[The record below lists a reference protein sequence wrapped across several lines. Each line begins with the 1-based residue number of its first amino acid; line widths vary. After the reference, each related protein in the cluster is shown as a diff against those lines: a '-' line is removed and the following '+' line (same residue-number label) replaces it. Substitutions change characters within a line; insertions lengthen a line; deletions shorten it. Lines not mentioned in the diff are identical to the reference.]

1 MSNIIT
7 VRDPEIIA
15 AEINTIK
22 KKVQETVIFSSIEIG
37 MKLTEA
43 KALVNHGEWGK
54 WLQENVDYSQST
66 ANYLMQLYQ
75 EYGSDQQSFFDAWRN
90 SQTFAKLTYSQHIA
104 LLTLPA
110 DERQEFAEQNN
121 VADMSTR
128 QLQQA
133 LKERDEARK
142 AQAEMKAE
150 LEAEAKRRQGLE
162 ADLETAQGNIDTL
175 QEDLAKAQSNAAD
188 AAGQEKNEA
197 RKQIDAMKATVEVAE
212 AAKARAEK
220 SELNALKQ
228 LDALKKE
235 LEKAQAREKEI
246 GEELKAAKENPDIP
260 ASMMETIRAEAEAAA
275 AKKATEGLVQKFAAA
290 DEAAKAARIRA
301 EAAEAQARKAN
312 EQLAAAQKSA
322 KLAHPSV
329 TAINILGQKMLKDWE
344 LIMQH
349 RQTAITADPANEEP
363 IKRFL
368 AAVLNSLQGDMSQ

>member
-188 AAGQEKNEA
+188 AAGKEKNEA

-228 LDALKKE
+228 LETLKKE
-235 LEKAQAREKEI
+235 LQKAQAREKQIED
-246 GEELKAAKENPDIP
+246 ELKAAKENPDIP
-260 ASMMETIRAEAEAAA
+260 ASMMETIRAEAESAA
-275 AKKATEGLVQKFAAA
+275 AKKATEGLERKFAAA

-368 AAVLNSLQGDMSQ
+368 TAVLNSLQGDMSQ